1 MSIKACRPK
10 AQACYLAHLRRFLSK
25 TFSSNIKPLAEGI
38 SLVMTNFLENSMSQM
53 RVLVVDDSRT
63 LRKVLA
69 RELQKMGIEQIL
81 EAEDGLAALE
91 MLDKHTVD
99 LMLLD
104 MEMPELDGLGVL
116 ERIKD
121 TDHLRHVPVIV
132 ISSAEELD
140 KTVRCIEIG
149 AEDYLPKT
157 FNPVLFRARVFSSYE
172 KKRLRD
178 AEKSYLNQ
186 LQAEKEMLQIE
197 QMKTERLMLNILP
210 KPIADQLRDHEQTIS
225 SEYPDVTILFSDLVG
240 FTRMASGLSPVA
252 LVSMLNDL
260 FTRFDKR
267 AKLLGLEKIKTI
279 GDAYMAAAGLPVP
292 RADHAE
298 IAADMALGMF
308 EDLELFNQ
316 KHGMTLDMRIG
327 LNTGPVVAGVIG
339 YTKFSYDL
347 WGNTVNLA
355 SRMESTSIPGRVQIS
370 PTTQD
375 ALAGQFLFEPCG
387 QVECKGIGPVNTH
400 FLMGR
405 LAS

>member
-1 MSIKACRPK
+1 
-10 AQACYLAHLRRFLSK
+10 
-25 TFSSNIKPLAEGI
+25 
-38 SLVMTNFLENSMSQM
+38 MTSFLENSLSQM

-69 RELQKMGIEQIL
+69 RELQKMGIQQIL

-91 MLDKHTVD
+91 MLEKHTVD

-121 TDHLRHVPVIV
+121 SDHLRHVPVIV

-355 SRMESTSIPGRVQIS
+355 SRMESTSKPGRVQIS
-370 PTTQD
+370 PTTLA
-375 ALAGQFLFEPCG
+375 ALADRFIFEPCG
-387 QVECKGIGPVNTH
+387 QVECKGIGPVDTH
-400 FLMGR
+400 FLIGR
-405 LAS
+405 LE